1 MLEYIFNPS
10 SVAIIGAS
18 RDPSKTGY
26 VILNNI
32 IKAGFKGKLYPINP
46 KADEILGLK
55 AYPSI
60 ESVPDQVDLAI
71 IIVPAPIVPSIIE
84 QCNKKGVKGIVI
96 ISGGFSE
103 TGAEGEKLEKAI
115 VEIIKKSKIRLIGP
129 NCQGINNPHVGLC
142 ASWPLITAKGPIA
155 VISQSGTVGAT
166 MECWASDEKVGISKF
181 VALGNKADVNEID
194 LIEAFSEDKDTK
206 VISLYLE
213 GVSDGK
219 KFMEIA
225 KKVTKKKPIVIL
237 KGGRTKLGAK
247 AVMSH
252 TRSLAGKDEVYDAAF
267 KQTGV
272 LRVDEIEELYDVS
285 KALAL
290 LKLPKGN
297 KVLIITSSG
306 GSGILSVDLCEK
318 LGIALPELPKKI
330 KEALKEKLPP
340 YCIISNPID
349 LTGDATAERYGI
361 VIQECANAPEIDAFF
376 TIFGDPIVG
385 AAEVIKESMEK
396 TEKPIVVAF
405 LGGGE
410 VEKSEKEKM
419 QSYGIP
425 VFPTPERGIKALNAL
440 IKYSRILSKH

>member
-1 MLEYIFNPS
+1 MLKHIFNPS

-18 RDPSKTGY
+18 RDPGKTGY
-26 VILNNI
+26 IILENI
-32 IKAGFKGKLYPINP
+32 IKAGFKGKIYPINP

-60 ESVPDQVDLAI
+60 ESIEEQIDLAI
-71 IIVPAPIVPSIIE
+71 VIVPAPVVPSVVE
-84 QCNKKGVKGIVI
+84 QCSKKGVKGIVV

-103 TGAEGEKLEKAI
+103 TGVEGEKLEKAI
-115 VEIIKKSKIRLIGP
+115 AEIIKKAKIRLIGP

-142 ASWPLITAKGPIA
+142 ASWPLITTKGPIA

-194 LIEAFSEDKDTK
+194 LIEAFSEDENTK

-213 GVSDGK
+213 GVSDGR
-219 KFMEIA
+219 KFIEVA

-237 KGGRTKLGAK
+237 KSGRTKLGIK

-252 TRSLAGKDEVYDAAF
+252 TRSLAGKDEIYDAAF
-267 KQTGV
+267 KQSGV
-272 LRVDEIEELYDVS
+272 LRVEDIEELYDVS
-285 KALAL
+285 KALSL
-290 LKLPKGN
+290 LKFPKGN

-318 LGIALPELPKKI
+318 LGIALSELPESI
-330 KEALKEKLPP
+330 KENLKKKLPP

-361 VIQECANAPEIDAFF
+361 VIQECANAHEIDVFF

-396 TEKPIVVAF
+396 TEKPIVVVF

-419 QSYGIP
+419 QYHGIP

-440 IKYSRILSKH
+440 IRYSSMLSKH

>member
-1 MLEYIFNPS
+1 MLKYIFNPS

-18 RDPSKTGY
+18 RDPGKTGY
-26 VILNNI
+26 IILDNI
-32 IKAGFKGKLYPINP
+32 IKAGFKGKLYPVNP

-55 AYPSI
+55 VYPSI
-60 ESVPDQVDLAI
+60 ESINEQIDLAVI
-71 IIVPAPIVPSIIE
+71 VVPAPIVPSVVE
-84 QCNKKGVKGIVI
+84 QCYKKGVKGIVV

-115 VEIIKKSKIRLIGP
+115 IEIVKKSGMRLIGP
-129 NCQGINNPHVGLC
+129 NCQGINNPHAGLC

-155 VISQSGTVGAT
+155 IISQSGTVGAT
-166 MECWASDEKVGISKF
+166 IECWASDEKVGISKF

-194 LIEAFSEDKDTK
+194 LIEAFGEDENTK

-213 GVSDGK
+213 GISNGK
-219 KFMEIA
+219 KFIEVA

-237 KGGRTKLGAK
+237 KSGRTKLGAK

-252 TRSLAGKDEVYDAAF
+252 TRSLAGRDEIYDAAF
-267 KQTGV
+267 KQSGV
-272 LRVDEIEELYDVS
+272 LRVDDIEELYDVS
-285 KALAL
+285 KAFSL

-318 LGIALPELPKKI
+318 LGIALSELPETI
-330 KEALKEKLPP
+330 KEALKKKLPP

-361 VIQECANAPEIDAFF
+361 VIQECAKIPEVDAFF

-396 TEKPIVVAF
+396 TEKPIVVSF

-440 IKYSRILSKH
+440 IKYSNILSKQ